1 MIDKI
6 PDEQESL
13 KLETM
18 GDADIAQL
26 PDGHLAYAK
35 EDDCLFGRV
44 MFIRP
49 LLTYE
54 GQTLAELK
62 ADFEGVVDEYLGD
75 CKAGGRTPEKPF
87 KGSFNVRVSSEV
99 HRRLVLAAE
108 KRHETLNKYVS
119 DVLAE
124 SVGV

>member
-1 MIDKI
+1 MNMLTHKGYCGSV
-6 PDEQESL
+6 EYSE
-13 KLETM
+13 
-18 GDADIAQL
+18 
-26 PDGHLAYAK
+26 

-44 MFIRP
+44 MFIRS

-62 ADFEGVVDEYLGD
+62 ADFEGVVDEYLAD
-75 CKAGGRTPEKPF
+75 CKADGRTPEKPF

-124 SVGV
+124 SVGVR